1 MAEGTPK
8 QGAGYAHTVSG
19 QRHYK
24 AQIEY
29 ITKRLNA
36 PPCEVLDGLVS
47 PVVLYLNP
55 VKSSSTILKS
65 NMSCE

>member
-1 MAEGTPK
+1 MLDRLL
-8 QGAGYAHTVSG
+8 SG

-24 AQIEY
+24 VQIGY

-55 VKSSSTILKS
+55 VKSSSIVLKP
-65 NMSCE
+65 NMSRE